1 VNTTGGDQFDEVLGA
16 DKLKKPRSQI
26 RLPDETFNSVPLHR
40 GIRGREVN
48 EPLGM
53 HWSSEVGIP
62 DNIFA
67 SVRHTTLRPGRREAT
82 TIIHGR
88 VNKNAIIDINSRSG
102 RKIAKEHEIQG
113 PDSPEQELTVRP
125 GATVQVTG
133 LTRKVARG
141 AEYTWDENKN
151 ATIKPG
157 SIRKRK
163 ITYNPPRQVRA

>member
-1 VNTTGGDQFDEVLGA
+1 MSASDHLSSEL
-16 DKLKKPRSQI
+16 
-26 RLPDETFNSVPLHR
+26 FNSVPLHR
-40 GIRGREVN
+40 GVRGREVRK
-48 EPLGM
+48 PLGM
-53 HWSSEVGIP
+53 HWSSEKGVP

-67 SVRHTTLRPGRREAT
+67 SVNHNTLRPGRRESA

-88 VNKNAIIDINSRSG
+88 VNKNAIIDITSRSG
-102 RKIAKEHEIQG
+102 KKIAKENEIHG

-141 AEYTWDENKN
+141 AEYEWDENNN
-151 ATIKPG
+151 AKIKPG
-157 SIRKRK
+157 STRKRK